1 VRTPYHLFDV
11 PEPLR
16 HCYGL
21 HLQCATCGIG
31 FVASVMHLS
40 LDLPETQRF
49 WRAHPRM
56 EIFPDREIEFA
67 GRPAI
72 QTRLQSVTDQAWL
85 EVISARATFEVL
97 CVQEGTG
104 GV

>member
-1 VRTPYHLFDV
+1 MLQA

-16 HCYGL
+16 NCYGL
-21 HLQCATCGIG
+21 HLRCATCGLLPE
-31 FVASVMHLS
+31 ASVMHLT

-49 WRAHPRM
+49 WRAHPRLQ
-56 EIFPDREIEFA
+56 IFPDREIEFA

-72 QTRLQSVTDQAWL
+72 LTSMQSVTHQARL
-85 EVISARATFEVL
+85 EVIAARDTFEVL
-97 CVQEGTG
+97 SMQEGTR